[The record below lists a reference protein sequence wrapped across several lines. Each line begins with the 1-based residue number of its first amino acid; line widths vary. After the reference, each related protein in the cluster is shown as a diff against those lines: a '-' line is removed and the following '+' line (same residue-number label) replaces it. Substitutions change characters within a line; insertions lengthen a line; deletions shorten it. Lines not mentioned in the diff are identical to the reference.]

1 MKHWIKTTLGIVL
14 AIGLWQVSADAR
26 FLDLKKQEQVP
37 VSPATVP
44 KNNPSPTPLPPST
57 SYSTEVESKSIS
69 LRFENL
75 SLINVLQNI
84 QEETGIFF
92 SISPEM
98 ETVPFSATIQAE
110 NWEAAVKELLK
121 DFSRIEV
128 WTDNLESSRVWVLSG
143 QEVQQGDFK
152 RDGEIR
158 LSRQAAEPRSKPGV
172 QKQRFRPAPATA
184 SVPKPAPVTR
194 ASLRIEDLPPH
205 ILFEPG
211 VLTFFKSK
219 GIALPQNVKNMFGPN
234 LEGLP
239 ANMPIS
245 PHILNDPTF
254 TEFLQSKGIQPPQS

>member
-1 MKHWIKTTLGIVL
+1 MKHWIKTTLGIGL

-37 VSPATVP
+37 PAP
-44 KNNPSPTPLPPST
+44 APLSIPTPQPTEPST
-57 SYSTEVESKSIS
+57 SYNTEVAPKGIS

-75 SLINVLQNI
+75 SLISVLQNI
-84 QEETGIFF
+84 QEETGILF
-92 SISPEM
+92 SIDPSM
-98 ETVPFSATIQAE
+98 ETVPFSATIQAD
-110 NWEAAVKELLK
+110 NWEAAVRELLK
-121 DFSRIEV
+121 GFSRVEV
-128 WTDNLESSRVWVLSG
+128 WTDNLETSRIWVMAG
-143 QEVQQGDFK
+143 QELQAENFQRNAD
-152 RDGEIR
+152 IR
-158 LSRQAAEPRSKPGV
+158 LSRQAPQTPAAQQPQKKP
-172 QKQRFRPAPATA
+172 RFRVAPAPAP
-184 SVPKPAPVTR
+184 VPVANAAV
-194 ASLRIEDLPPH
+194 RIEDLPPH

-254 TEFLQSKGIQPPQS
+254 TGFLQSKGFQPPQS